1 MQQKNSQDKGG
12 LIVVALIAFAIG
24 RWSVSS
30 PAPAAPTRPASALSA
45 ADVAPDINMAIA
57 PASGGADRA
66 ETPAFRAA
74 AAQSEFEETVYY
86 ARCAD
91 ARAAGA
97 APIRAGEPGY
107 AAHLDRDRDGV
118 ACE

>member
-1 MQQKNSQDKGG
+1 MQRKNNQDKGG
-12 LIVVALIAFAIG
+12 LVVIALIAFAVG

-30 PAPAAPTRPASALSA
+30 PAPAPLTRRASALPA
-45 ADVAPDINMAIA
+45 VYVTPDINGAIG
-57 PASGGADRA
+57 PASGRADRA
-66 ETPAFRAA
+66 ETAASGAA
-74 AAQSEFEETVYY
+74 AAQSGLEEKVYY